1 MKKCKKKANTPEWL
15 GVLVGGRAKL
25 STGWMGGW
33 VGGQDEGNWAGQRF
47 QGGKMG

>member
-1 MKKCKKKANTPEWL
+1 MKTPEWL

-25 STGWMGGW
+25 STGWMGVGGAVGGW